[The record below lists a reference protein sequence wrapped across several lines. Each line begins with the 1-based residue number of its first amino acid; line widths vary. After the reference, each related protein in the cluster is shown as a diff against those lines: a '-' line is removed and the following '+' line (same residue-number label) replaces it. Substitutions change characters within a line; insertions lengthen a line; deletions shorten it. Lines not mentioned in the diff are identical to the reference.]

1 MKKIIKS
8 EYQISM
14 THPNKA
20 TTYTSIICVIL
31 LSTHVQAQTQY
42 VFQSEAPIANFTW
55 DENDTSRYEGH
66 YRFEQAY
73 CMIED
78 MLTER
83 PMGYGIN

>member
-20 TTYTSIICVIL
+20 TTYTSLICVIL
-31 LSTHVQAQTQY
+31 LSIHVQAQTQY

-78 MLTER
+78 I
-83 PMGYGIN
+83 GISFIRGN